1 VRPCEEYQLTATAL
15 KLDARTERTR
25 SALMQAFNALI
36 LSRGYDGIK
45 PAEIA
50 EAAGVARSTL
60 YEHFAGKA
68 DMLRHS
74 LLPILEPL
82 AGCVEGPEVLP
93 RLKFVLEHIRSSR
106 KMARELLRGRA
117 RIVAGRTLSQLVEAR
132 LKQVPLG
139 RADMPRML
147 KATYL
152 SSGILGVVEEWLLGR
167 QACPVLVLARDLQ
180 ASTHAAAVAM
190 TGKASP
196 V

>member
-1 VRPCEEYQLTATAL
+1 LRPCEESQLAATAL

-36 LSRGYDGIK
+36 LSRGYDGIS

-60 YEHFAGKA
+60 YEHFGGKA

-82 AGCVEGPEVLP
+82 AGCVDGPEVLP
-93 RLKFVLEHIRSSR
+93 QLKFVLEHIRSSR

-117 RIVAGRTLSQLVEAR
+117 RIVAGRTLSQLIEAR
-132 LKQVPLG
+132 LEQVPLG
-139 RADMPRML
+139 GADMPRTL
-147 KATYL
+147 KAAYL
-152 SSGILGVVEEWLLGR
+152 SSGILGFVEEWLLGR
-167 QACPVLVLARDLQ
+167 QACAVPVLARDLQ
-180 ASTHAAAVAM
+180 ASTHAAAIAM
-190 TGKASP
+190 SGKAST